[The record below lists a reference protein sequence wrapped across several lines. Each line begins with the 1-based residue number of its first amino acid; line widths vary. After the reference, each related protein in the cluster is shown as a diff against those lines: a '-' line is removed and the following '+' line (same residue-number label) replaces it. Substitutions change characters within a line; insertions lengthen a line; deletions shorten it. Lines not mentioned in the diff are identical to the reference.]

1 MDDALTKGL
10 EPIENMVKSLNVNAV
25 FGQPVQEGGVT
36 IIPVAQVGYAF
47 GAGAGYGHSAEE
59 APGAPGAGE
68 EAGSGAGS
76 GGGGMGRARPVGF
89 IRIAP
94 DGVTYEPIMDPQ
106 RISLF
111 GIAMVMWN
119 IFWITAT
126 VRAFA
131 SRRV

>member
-1 MDDALTKGL
+1 MDSALTKGL
-10 EPIENMVKSLNVNAV
+10 EPIENMLKSLNVDAV
-25 FGQPVQEGGVT
+25 FGKPVQQGDVT
-36 IIPVAQVGYAF
+36 IIPVAQVGYTF
-47 GAGAGYGHSAEE
+47 GAGAGYGRSAEE
-59 APGAPGAGE
+59 APGGSGAGE
-68 EAGSGAGS
+68 VAGSGAGS

-131 SRRV
+131 SRRA

>member
-1 MDDALTKGL
+1 MDSALTKGL
-10 EPIENMVKSLNVNAV
+10 EPIENMLKSLNVNAV

-36 IIPVAQVGYAF
+36 IIPVAQVGYTF
-47 GAGAGYGHSAEE
+47 GAGVGYGRSAEE
-59 APGAPGAGE
+59 APGGSGAGE

-131 SRRV
+131 SRRA